1 MHCNSSFTLA
11 LVQPQLDLNLIT
23 VVASERVR
31 FRLSPRTSWDILDS
45 FNKLFSA
52 KIKGMADYIALPRL
66 IQKMHNI
73 ALTVKCIIWTKKSNT
88 LEFGVTENSPK
99 FQVSSR
105 KLNATNW
112 ATDNGFKLAIPFK
125 SRWIFYIEESQ
136 WLYLKRKSIGEGLK
150 KITCSQLEQARNLY

>member
-1 MHCNSSFTLA
+1 MHCSSSFTLA
-11 LVQPQLDLNLIT
+11 MVAPQQDLNLIT
-23 VVASERVR
+23 VVVSKRVR
-31 FRLSPRTSWDILDS
+31 FKLSPRTSWDILDS

-73 ALTVKCIIWTKKSNT
+73 ALTVKCIISTKKSNT

-112 ATDNGFKLAIPFK
+112 ATDKGFKLAIPLK
-125 SRWIFYIEESQ
+125 SRWIFYMWFDFEEGRIY
-136 WLYLKRKSIGEGLK
+136 WGGDFVPYVR
-150 KITCSQLEQARNLY
+150 RMW